1 MAGVEKEFPGA
12 GELVSADLF
21 PQDRLPEVRWDLGVE
36 RTEHAG
42 APCGPETA
50 SGTNSS
56 YKARPPG
63 PLWRGLRALVWE
75 IGQGLEGAGKSQRKK
90 VLGGSQG
97 RQRQLWLLE
106 FSQPLSLLSLL
117 CLFTH
122 KAFLRNG
129 GPQKAQFETSD

>member
-75 IGQGLEGAGKSQRKK
+75 IGQGLEGAGKSQRKSAGWLSGPAEATVAFR
-90 VLGGSQG
+90 VLPASFPPLPSVPLHTQG
-97 RQRQLWLLE
+97 ISEEWRSPE
-106 FSQPLSLLSLL
+106 S
-117 CLFTH
+117 TI
-122 KAFLRNG
+122 
-129 GPQKAQFETSD
+129 